1 VLRACAQTRHV
12 FDVALLNKLRLSSLT
27 FLESVCC
34 SSSSRVTNPLKSIGN
49 PTRSSK
55 RDSSRSWLHKLKTYD
70 TQKQHCVW
78 LGDMAGAFEQ
88 PLFFSSAM
96 ITTSSRLQHLDS
108 HFSLHTR
115 LSGCRQATPKP
126 QVDCIQPS
134 PPLLLSPPPQIV
146 KRSTSRS
153 SKSSDAASFHSAASN
168 AEDVDAREEKTAC
181 LPSQKQKT
189 AAVPEN
195 VEPEVTTKTEAN
207 APTGTSSSPIPYPAS
222 IPVLGPLKALP
233 EQSRPRSRKEATHRA
248 LERRR
253 TSTVSEPLPRLSIP
267 RRTSSAVHRRQRKGQ
282 DLISFHRDSCR
293 LFQSLEGTLSA
304 NHEESRPICGRHHSM
319 PGIPSVSFSDSLD
332 PPEIQHRKKLL
343 EGHSED
349 QASANAVTEI
359 PSYVASTTSLPVQV
373 EIEDTPSPTGL
384 TATTVMSWTTAE
396 TRKREYQKIDQAHSG
411 FRGLWK
417 KLTPKWC
424 HGRNSRRKFFEGK
437 CDGDSVRRYRLEVPI
452 QFGSANGTLTT
463 QKAH

>member
-1 VLRACAQTRHV
+1 
-12 FDVALLNKLRLSSLT
+12 
-27 FLESVCC
+27 
-34 SSSSRVTNPLKSIGN
+34 
-49 PTRSSK
+49 
-55 RDSSRSWLHKLKTYD
+55 
-70 TQKQHCVW
+70 
-78 LGDMAGAFEQ
+78 MAGAFEQ

-126 QVDCIQPS
+126 QVDRIQS
-134 PPLLLSPPPQIV
+134 SVPLLLSLPPKIV
-146 KRSTSRS
+146 RRSTSRS
-153 SKSSDAASFHSAASN
+153 SKSSDAASFHSAVAN
-168 AEDVDAREEKTAC
+168 AEDIDGREEKTAC
-181 LPSQKQKT
+181 LPSEKQKP

-195 VEPEVTTKTEAN
+195 AESEVTTKTEAN
-207 APTGTSSSPIPYPAS
+207 APTDTSSSPIPYLAN
-222 IPVLGPLKALP
+222 IPVMGPLKALP
-233 EQSRPRSRKEATHRA
+233 QQSRPRSRREATHRA
-248 LERRR
+248 IERRR
-253 TSTVSEPLPRLSIP
+253 TSTVSEPLPIP

-332 PPEIQHRKKLL
+332 PPEIQHRNKLL
-343 EGHSED
+343 KGHLED
-349 QASANAVTEI
+349 QASANAVAEI

-373 EIEDTPSPTGL
+373 EIEDTPSPTGP
-384 TATTVMSWTTAE
+384 TTTTVMSWTTAE
-396 TRKREYQKIDQAHSG
+396 TRKREYHKIDQAYSG

-424 HGRNSRRKFFEGK
+424 HGRNARRKFFEGK
-437 CDGDSVRRYRLEVPI
+437 CDGDSVRRYRLEVPVK
-452 QFGSANGTLTT
+452 FGSANGTLTT